1 MNSSFRVALTRDF
14 LKSDGTISFGD
25 IGLDRLDK
33 TPGITW
39 EFLDKDNSP
48 IHAEQLNDYDALLL
62 LGSEINAQ
70 SVVDND
76 RLALIA
82 RFGVG
87 YDNVDLKACT
97 ENGILVSVTPNGVRR
112 PVAIAALTY
121 ILALSQK
128 MLQRDSL
135 VRTGRWHERMDN
147 VGIGLNNRTIG
158 LIGLGNIGR
167 ELCGLLQNFGVR
179 ILASDPNSSAYLAGQ
194 SGAELVD
201 LSCLL
206 TNSDFVILCCE
217 LNSRTHHLIN
227 EKALQSMKDSSY
239 IINIAR
245 GPIIDQEALTR
256 ALQEGIIAGAG
267 LDVFEKEPIN
277 PEDPLLSLDNI
288 IVSPHGLGWTDE
300 CFTSIGRNAVAA
312 ICRLATGRLP
322 EFIVNHEAAR
332 HVSLREKLRTFASN
346 AIPV

>member
-48 IHAEQLNDYDALLL
+48 ILAEQLNDYDALLL
-62 LGSEINAQ
+62 LGSEISAESISN
-70 SVVDND
+70 NN

-87 YDNVDLKACT
+87 YDNVNIKACT
-97 ENGILVSVTPNGVRR
+97 EKGILVSVTPNGVRK
-112 PVAIAALTY
+112 PVAIAGLTY

-128 MLQRDSL
+128 MFQRDAI
-135 VRTGRWHERMDN
+135 VRSGRWHERMDN

-201 LSCLL
+201 LESLL
-206 TNSDFVILCCE
+206 TNSDFIILCCE
-217 LNSRTHHLIN
+217 LNPQTHHLID
-227 EKALQSMKDSSY
+227 EKALQSMKKSSY

-245 GPIIDQEALTR
+245 GSIIDQKALTF

-267 LDVFEKEPIN
+267 LDVFEQEPIN
-277 PEDPLLSLDNI
+277 PQDPLLQLNNI

-332 HVSLREKLRTFASN
+332 HISLREKLRLFASN
-346 AIPV
+346 AVSA